1 MLKARDRIAG
11 QARDEVH
18 VDVLMARPPGIG
30 IAVQDILRRVPA
42 ANARQHLVREGLG
55 VDGNAGGTILFDDS
69 QLFGQGNV
77 RITLA
82 ARARGLGL
90 GIFGRRNLFHVKH
103 ISQSRTESNG
113 VVAKAAAPRTFNGC
127 PPEGKAVRRA
137 G

>member
-1 MLKARDRIAG
+1 MLKARNRIAG

-69 QLFGQGNV
+69 QLFSIGAVGAAASTV
-77 RITLA
+77 YSTTLE
-82 ARARGLGL
+82 RSK
-90 GIFGRRNLFHVKH
+90 F
-103 ISQSRTESNG
+103 SRTVPMSWRSWSADKLVG
-113 VVAKAAAPRTFNGC
+113 V
-127 PPEGKAVRRA
+127 PPPI
-137 G
+137 